1 VDTAQPDPEAA
12 LVSVFATSEF
22 AVVPLARA
30 ALDDAG
36 IDYMVQES
44 GISSEIFGQRSTM
57 SIGETETP
65 VRFLVRAEDESRAL
79 DVLRDF
85 LLEK

>member
-1 VDTAQPDPEAA
+1 VERAQPDPDAE
-12 LVSVFATSEF
+12 LVPVFATSEF

-36 IDYMVQES
+36 IDYMVQDS

-65 VRFLVRAEDESRAL
+65 VRFLVRSEDEVRAL